1 MNTWTQKENQLDFFA
16 GFSAVTQTLF
26 SRRGNLVTLVQ
37 FMDLVNIQYC
47 HQKLVTMLQY
57 RKDVTELHYCQQV
70 VTRKLW
76 LKIAAT
82 DLRFLRIETTRGAL
96 LSNACSSSKGAES
109 VGFDD
114 GVAWKVQVGCLR
126 ACCFHRWWL
135 NCNILVFSKQFLM
148 STQWFVLLLILIPL
162 LWNIVKRNVPLNGKM
177 SDVYL
182 CEYHKQW
189 TCQHV
194 FEE

>member
-1 MNTWTQKENQLDFFA
+1 MVKTWTQKENQLDFFA

-70 VTRKLW
+70 VTHKLW
-76 LKIAAT
+76 MKIAAT

-135 NCNILVFSKQFLM
+135 NCNILVSSKQFDVNSVICFASYPDPPPLKYCQ
-148 STQWFVLLLILIPL
+148 TQCPAKWE
-162 LWNIVKRNVPLNGKM
+162 
-177 SDVYL
+177 DVWCL
-182 CEYHKQW
+182 FMW
-189 TCQHV
+189 IS
-194 FEE
+194 